1 VNADREKQLLDYIGS
16 SGGAKDTY
24 RPLVEQIVFLEGQLD
39 ELRALPFIR
48 VHPSDPARQK
58 PTPAARQYR
67 ELLSQYTACIK
78 VLGKITGDSGDEDSP
93 LRAWM
98 TARLKNQGRDDDD
111 MDS

>member
-1 VNADREKQLLDYIGS
+1 MNADREKQLLDYIGS